1 MIPSSIRIKNN
12 ELPDTP
18 GVYLMKNQ
26 HGAILYV
33 GKATS
38 LKRRVQQ
45 HFLRPHNNLIE
56 EMTRLVTEIDY
67 IQKPTALEALILEA
81 NLIKLYWPKYNTD
94 QKDNKSF
101 LYLVIT
107 DEPFPK
113 PLLIRGRELEEQDGK
128 KYKAVFG
135 PYTSGRSLRAALEII
150 RRAIPWSTCEP
161 PKEGKKGQACFY
173 VHLGMC
179 PGVCAGLISR
189 EEYAK
194 HIRNLIR
201 FFEGKKEEILKT
213 YRREMQK
220 AAKEQRFEAAAEWR
234 NKVFALEH
242 IQDVAV
248 LRREDDVERHPD
260 AQGSEGGLSNMPNN
274 DALIFGRIEGYDIS
288 HVSGTSTVAS
298 MVVFEQG
305 APAKAEYRKFRIRYV
320 EGPNDTAS
328 LQEVMARRLL
338 HREWRKPTLLLI
350 DGGLGQVH
358 AVQEVIA
365 QYGLSIPIVGIA
377 KGPERKRNDLI
388 FVTADEELR
397 KACEHHHQILEAVR
411 DEAHRFA
418 ISFHRDLR
426 SRRFLGKT
434 R

>member
-1 MIPSSIRIKNN
+1 MLPAHIHLKNN
-12 ELPDTP
+12 ELPETP
-18 GVYLMKNQ
+18 GVYLMKDI

-56 EMTRLVTEIDY
+56 EMTRLVTDIDY
-67 IQKPTALEALILEA
+67 VQKPTALEALILEA
-81 NLIKLYWPKYNTD
+81 NLIKLYWPKFNTD

-107 DEPFPK
+107 DEDFPK
-113 PLLIRGRELEEQDGK
+113 PLLIRGRELEDQDGK
-128 KYKAVFG
+128 KYKAMFG

-150 RRAIPWSTCEP
+150 RKVIPWSTCEA
-161 PKEGKKGQACFY
+161 PKDGKRAQACFY

-179 PGVCAGLISR
+179 PGVCAGLITR
-189 EEYAK
+189 TEYAK
-194 HIRNLIR
+194 HIRDLMG
-201 FFEGKKEEILKT
+201 FFEGKKEEIIKR
-213 YRREMQK
+213 YRREMQR
-220 AAKEQRFEAAAEWR
+220 AAKEKKFEEATEWR

-248 LRREDDVERHPD
+248 LRRDDDVEAVPAGEETDEKGNAR
-260 AQGSEGGLSNMPNN
+260 LSKES
-274 DALIFGRIEGYDIS
+274 AIFGRIEGYDIS

-305 APAKAEYRKFRIRYV
+305 APAKAEYRKFRIRSV
-320 EGPNDTAS
+320 QGPNDVAS
-328 LQEVMARRLL
+328 LQEVLARRLM
-338 HREWRKPTLLLI
+338 HREWRKPQLLLI
-350 DGGLGQVH
+350 DGGLAQVH
-358 AVQEVIA
+358 AVQAAVA
-365 QYGLSIPIVGIA
+365 QYGLTIPIVGIA

-388 FVTADEELR
+388 FVTQDEELR
-397 KACEHHHQILEAVR
+397 RACEQHHQILEAVR

-418 ISFHRDLR
+418 ISFHRNVR
-426 SRRFLGKT
+426 SRKFLGKA
-434 R
+434 

>member
-1 MIPSSIRIKNN
+1 MIPPHIHIKNQ
-12 ELPDTP
+12 ELPETP
-18 GVYLMKNQ
+18 GVYLMKDT
-26 HGAILYV
+26 HGGILYV

-56 EMTRLVTEIDY
+56 EMTRKVAEIDY

-107 DEPFPK
+107 DETFPK
-113 PLLIRGRELEEQDGK
+113 PLLLRGREIEDPANK

-135 PYTSGRSLRAALEII
+135 PYTSGRSLRAALEIV

-161 PKEGKKGQACFY
+161 PKEGKKPQACFY

-179 PGVCAGLISR
+179 PGVCAGLVTK

-194 HIRNLIR
+194 HIRTLIK
-201 FFEGKKEEILKT
+201 FFEGKKEEILKQ
-213 YRREMQK
+213 YRREMQR
-220 AAKEQRFEAAAEWR
+220 AAKEKKFEEAAEWR

-248 LRREDDVERHPD
+248 LRRDDDVETMVD
-260 AQGSEGGLSNMPNN
+260 EGEGTEGKHASKES
-274 DALIFGRIEGYDIS
+274 AIFGRIEGYDIS

-305 APAKAEYRKFRIRYV
+305 APAKAEYRKFRIRSV
-320 EGPNDTAS
+320 EGPNDVAS
-328 LQEVMARRLL
+328 LQEVLARRLM
-338 HREWRKPTLLLI
+338 HREWKKPTLLLI
-350 DGGLGQVH
+350 DGGLPQVH
-358 AVQEVIA
+358 AVEEIVKEA
-365 QYGLSIPIVGIA
+365 GVSIPIIGIA

-388 FVTADEELR
+388 YITPDEELR
-397 KACEHHHQILEAVR
+397 NACEQHHQILEAVR

-426 SRRFLGKT
+426 SRRFLGKA

>member
-1 MIPSSIRIKNN
+1 MIPPYIHIKNQ
-12 ELPDTP
+12 ELPETP
-18 GVYLMKNQ
+18 GVYLMKDT
-26 HGAILYV
+26 HGGILYV

-56 EMTRLVTEIDY
+56 EMTRKVAEIDY

-107 DEPFPK
+107 DETFPK
-113 PLLIRGRELEEQDGK
+113 PLLLRGREIEDQANK

-135 PYTSGRSLRAALEII
+135 PYTSGRSLRAALEIV

-161 PKEGKKGQACFY
+161 PKEGKKPQACFY

-179 PGVCAGLISR
+179 PGVCAGLVTK

-194 HIRNLIR
+194 HIRTLIK
-201 FFEGKKEEILKT
+201 FFEGKKEEILKQ
-213 YRREMQK
+213 YRREMQR
-220 AAKEQRFEAAAEWR
+220 AAKEKKFEEAAEWR

-248 LRREDDVERHPD
+248 LRRDDDVETMPD
-260 AQGSEGGLSNMPNN
+260 EGEGTEGKPASKES
-274 DALIFGRIEGYDIS
+274 AIFGRIEGYDIS

-305 APAKAEYRKFRIRYV
+305 APAKAEYRKFRIRSV
-320 EGPNDTAS
+320 EGPNDVAS
-328 LQEVMARRLL
+328 LQEVLARRLT
-338 HREWRKPTLLLI
+338 HREWKKPTLLLI
-350 DGGLGQVH
+350 DGGLPQVH
-358 AVQEVIA
+358 AVEEIVKEA
-365 QYGLSIPIVGIA
+365 GVSIPIIGIA

-388 FVTADEELR
+388 YITPDEELR
-397 KACEHHHQILEAVR
+397 KACEQHHQILEAVR

-426 SRRFLGKT
+426 SRRFLGKA

>member
-1 MIPSSIRIKNN
+1 MLPTHIRIKDN

-18 GVYLMKNQ
+18 GVYLMKNAQ
-26 HGAILYV
+26 GGILYV

-56 EMTRLVTEIDY
+56 EMIKLVAEIDY

-107 DEPFPK
+107 EEAFPR
-113 PLLIRGRELEEQDGK
+113 PLLIRGREIDEQDAK

-135 PYTSGRSLRAALEII
+135 PYTSGRSLRAALDII
-150 RRAIPWSTCEP
+150 RKAIPWSTCVP
-161 PKEGKKGQACFY
+161 PKEGKTGHACFY
-173 VHLGMC
+173 VHLKMC
-179 PGVCAGLISR
+179 PGVCAGLVTRSV
-189 EEYAK
+189 YAK
-194 HIRNLIR
+194 TIRDLIR
-201 FFEGKKEEILKT
+201 FFEGKKEEILKR
-213 YRREMQK
+213 YRREMEK
-220 AAKEQRFEAAAEWR
+220 AAKEKRFEDAAEWR

-248 LRREDDVERHPD
+248 LRREDDLDSDDVESAKKGRE
-260 AQGSEGGLSNMPNN
+260 GS
-274 DALIFGRIEGYDIS
+274 IFGRIEGYDIS

-305 APAKAEYRKFRIRYV
+305 APAKAQYRKFRIRWV
-320 EGPNDTAS
+320 EGANDVAS
-328 LQEVMARRLL
+328 IQEVLQRRFT
-338 HREWRKPTLLLI
+338 HPEWRRPSLLLI
-350 DGGLGQVH
+350 DGGLPQVH
-358 AVQEVIA
+358 AAQEVLTA
-365 QYGLSIPIVGIA
+365 LGLVIPIIGIA
-377 KGPERKRNDLI
+377 KGPERKRNDIIL
-388 FVTADEELR
+388 TTNDAELR
-397 KACEHHHQILEAVR
+397 AACEKHHDILEAVR

-418 ISFHRDLR
+418 IQFHRSLR

-434 R
+434 I

>member
-1 MIPSSIRIKNN
+1 MK
-12 ELPDTP
+12 DT
-18 GVYLMKNQ
+18 Y
-26 HGAILYV
+26 GAILYV

-56 EMTRLVTEIDY
+56 EMTKLVTEIDY

-107 DEPFPK
+107 DEEFPK
-113 PLLIRGRELEEQDGK
+113 PLLIRGRDLEDQDGK
-128 KYKAVFG
+128 KYKAMFG

-173 VHLGMC
+173 VHLKMC
-179 PGVCAGLISR
+179 PGVCAGLVTR
-189 EEYAK
+189 QEYAK
-194 HIRNLIR
+194 NIRDLIK
-201 FFEGKKEEILKT
+201 FFEGKKEEILKR
-213 YRREMQK
+213 YKREMQR
-220 AAKEQRFEAAAEWR
+220 AAKEKKYEEAADWR

-248 LRREDDVERHPD
+248 LRRDDDIEES
-260 AQGSEGGLSNMPNN
+260 AEIEEGKPKEGKIVSA
-274 DALIFGRIEGYDIS
+274 DGFIFGRIEGYDIS

-298 MVVFEQG
+298 MVVFERG
-305 APAKAEYRKFRIRYV
+305 AAAKAEYRKFRIRSV
-320 EGPNDTAS
+320 QGPNDTAS
-328 LQEVMARRLL
+328 LQEVMTRRLT
-338 HREWRKPTLLLI
+338 HREWRKPSLLLI

-358 AVQEVIA
+358 AVQEIVA
-365 QYGLSIPIVGIA
+365 AYGLSIPIVGIA
-377 KGPERKRNDLI
+377 KGSERKRNDLI

-397 KACEHHHQILEAVR
+397 KACEKHDQILEAVR

-418 ISFHRDLR
+418 ISFHRNLR
-426 SRRFLGKT
+426 SRKFLGKA
-434 R
+434 

>member
-1 MIPSSIRIKNN
+1 MIPAHIHIKNQ
-12 ELPDTP
+12 ELPETP
-18 GVYLMKNQ
+18 GVYLMKDA
-26 HGAILYV
+26 HGGILYV

-56 EMTRLVTEIDY
+56 EMTRKVAEIDY

-113 PLLIRGRELEEQDGK
+113 PLLLRGREIEDQANK
-128 KYKAVFG
+128 KYKEVFG
-135 PYTSGRSLRAALEII
+135 PYTSGRSLRAALEIV

-161 PKEGKKGQACFY
+161 PKEGKKPQACFY

-179 PGVCAGLISR
+179 PGVCAGLVTK
-189 EEYAK
+189 EEYGK
-194 HIRNLIR
+194 YIRTLIK
-201 FFEGKKEEILKT
+201 FFEGKKEEILKQ
-213 YRREMQK
+213 YRREMQR
-220 AAKEQRFEAAAEWR
+220 AAKEKKFEEAAEWR

-248 LRREDDVERHPD
+248 LRRDDDVETV
-260 AQGSEGGLSNMPNN
+260 GEEGDGVGAKSTSKES
-274 DALIFGRIEGYDIS
+274 AIFGRIEGYDIS

-305 APAKAEYRKFRIRYV
+305 APAKAEYRKFRIRSV
-320 EGPNDTAS
+320 EGPNDVAS
-328 LQEVMARRLL
+328 LQEVLARRLM

-350 DGGLGQVH
+350 DGGLPQIH
-358 AVQEVIA
+358 AVEAIIKEAGV
-365 QYGLSIPIVGIA
+365 SIPIIGIA

-388 FVTADEELR
+388 YVTPDEELR
-397 KACEHHHQILEAVR
+397 KACEQHHQILEAVR

-426 SRRFLGKT
+426 SRRFLGKAN
-434 R
+434 